1 MQDLGYGSHSSILNL
16 GSIALFSFVYYLRV
30 AFYFFVLTPAAYLIP
45 TKKYKYKVI
54 RLQRRMKKT
63 LFFSEILT
71 LSMEAYIEF
80 LIAGYLNLKVQLVST
95 SGELASVAVG
105 YYAVILC
112 LVVIPL
118 CFIHLFRQSIFR
130 INDPRFNRR
139 WHGLFEGVDT
149 RNKLNLLF
157 NVVFCLRRLIFVHS
171 AFYLSET
178 PTFQIQ
184 SIILIN
190 LFSLIYKGNNNPQ
203 ISRFSNRIELFN
215 EAFVCI
221 VTLHLMFYTD
231 WVPDSQTQFEM
242 GFSMI
247 GFMIINFAVN
257 LFFVFYFAGHQL
269 KLVGIKSFNITKN
282 VV

>member
-178 PTFQIQ
+178 PTF
-184 SIILIN
+184 
-190 LFSLIYKGNNNPQ
+190 
-203 ISRFSNRIELFN
+203 
-215 EAFVCI
+215 
-221 VTLHLMFYTD
+221 
-231 WVPDSQTQFEM
+231 
-242 GFSMI
+242 
-247 GFMIINFAVN
+247 
-257 LFFVFYFAGHQL
+257 
-269 KLVGIKSFNITKN
+269 
-282 VV
+282 